1 MEEYIFI
8 GKIVNTHGIKGE
20 LRIISD
26 FTYKN
31 KVFLENRRIYIGD
44 AKEEEVI
51 VTYRHHKMFEMITLK
66 GYNNINQ
73 VLKYKNKKVYIK
85 KNDIFL
91 EDGEYLEEDLI
102 DLSVVFNNEEVGRVM
117 AITNTGNNH
126 KILEVMTKSK
136 KILIPFHE
144 DFIKKIDVANKLL
157 EVELI
162 EGMI

>member
-1 MEEYIFI
+1 MEDYIFI

-26 FTYKN
+26 FSYKN

-44 AKEEEVI
+44 NKEEAII

-73 VLKYKNKKVYIK
+73 VLKFKNKKVYIK
-85 KNDIFL
+85 KNEIFL
-91 EDGEYLEEDLI
+91 GEGEYLEEDLI
-102 DLSVVFNNEEVGRVM
+102 DLSVVFNDEEVGRVM
-117 AITNTGNNH
+117 AITNTGNDN
-126 KILEVMTKSK
+126 KIIEVMTKTK
-136 KILIPFHE
+136 KILIPFHK
-144 DFIKKIDVANKLL
+144 DFIKKVDIANNLL